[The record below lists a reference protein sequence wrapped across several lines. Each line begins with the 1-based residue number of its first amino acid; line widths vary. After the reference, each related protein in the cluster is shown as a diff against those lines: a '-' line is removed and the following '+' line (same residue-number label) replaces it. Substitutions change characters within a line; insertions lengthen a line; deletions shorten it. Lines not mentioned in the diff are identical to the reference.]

1 MSKSIILK
9 IMMICIMSNFFRCT
23 RCKKLLIVEECESHK
38 CNTKVNDSK
47 IIEILYY
54 TIHKDKNGN
63 VYIITKT
70 IDGILLTL
78 KQLINPKNIFMPYDL
93 PPNFKHPNGTPDEST
108 EPKFI
113 ILYLERLLKY
123 Y

>member
-23 RCKKLLIVEECESHK
+23 RCKKLLIAEECESHK